1 MKRIHIMLTL
11 ICFIG
16 TMGLSAQELSIIPKP
31 QSISYQSGIYKL
43 PTFPNVSADNQFK
56 EIAKLLQEHPFFSFR
71 DVKSIKIKKQNS
83 LKGIRLQKANLANNA
98 YQMRVDEQGVLL
110 EANTNEAMINAVMT
124 LIQIAYIQKEG
135 NSIPYLTLKDAPRFG
150 YRGLH
155 LDVSRHF
162 FPMTFLEK
170 YIDLMAIYKF
180 NTFHWHLTDGAGW
193 RLEIKKYPLLTEK
206 AAWRPYSTWKE
217 WWKGTRH
224 YVAMGNANASGGY
237 YTQEDA
243 KHLIEY
249 AARKGITIIPEI
261 EVPGHSEEVLAV
273 YPELSC
279 SGLPYK
285 NSEFCIGNEETFTFL
300 TEVLSE
306 VIDIFPSKY
315 IHIGGDEADKTA
327 WKTCPKCQKRMQ
339 DEGLS
344 SEDELQS
351 YAIKRM
357 ETYLNSKGRKLIGW
371 DEILEGGLAPDATV
385 MSWRGEEGGIIA
397 ANSGHDVIMTPGA
410 PMYFDSYQTNPIG
423 QPEAIGGFS
432 PINKV
437 YAYDPVAKGIKEENK
452 KHVLGVQANLWTE
465 YVPTTEHAEYMVYP
479 RAIALSEVAWTPVEN
494 KEWTDFHKRLQDHY
508 LLLQRLNVNYYRPS
522 FNSLVSAQFNLAT
535 KTATVSISSEQYQP
549 NIQYTIDGTLPTAN
563 SPRYTEPFS
572 LTNSALVQSAI
583 FQDTLRLGLVD
594 SLQID
599 IHKAIGKK
607 VVYNSPWDS
616 YKAQGESTLV
626 NGVKG
631 GLSYGDGEWQGF
643 TRGGLDIVIDL
654 EQQEKL
660 RLVSIRFMQVTG
672 PGVYMPGK
680 VTLETSDNNVDFTE
694 IAYLDNDISIDHN
707 TLIFKNFDFNL
718 QSVKTRFI
726 RLKAT
731 NPQRGFLFTDEVV
744 VY

>member
-11 ICFIG
+11 ICFIS

-31 QSISYQSGIYKL
+31 QSISYQSGTYKL
-43 PTFPNVSADNQFK
+43 PAFPNVSADNQFK
-56 EIAKLLQEHPFFSFR
+56 EIAKLLQEHPFFSFG

-285 NSEFCIGNEETFTFL
+285 NS
-300 TEVLSE
+300 
-306 VIDIFPSKY
+306 
-315 IHIGGDEADKTA
+315 
-327 WKTCPKCQKRMQ
+327 RM
-339 DEGLS
+339 
-344 SEDELQS
+344 
-351 YAIKRM
+351 
-357 ETYLNSKGRKLIGW
+357 
-371 DEILEGGLAPDATV
+371 
-385 MSWRGEEGGIIA
+385 
-397 ANSGHDVIMTPGA
+397 
-410 PMYFDSYQTNPIG
+410 
-423 QPEAIGGFS
+423 
-432 PINKV
+432 
-437 YAYDPVAKGIKEENK
+437 
-452 KHVLGVQANLWTE
+452 
-465 YVPTTEHAEYMVYP
+465 
-479 RAIALSEVAWTPVEN
+479 
-494 KEWTDFHKRLQDHY
+494 
-508 LLLQRLNVNYYRPS
+508 LL
-522 FNSLVSAQFNLAT
+522 
-535 KTATVSISSEQYQP
+535 
-549 NIQYTIDGTLPTAN
+549 
-563 SPRYTEPFS
+563 
-572 LTNSALVQSAI
+572 
-583 FQDTLRLGLVD
+583 
-594 SLQID
+594 
-599 IHKAIGKK
+599 
-607 VVYNSPWDS
+607 
-616 YKAQGESTLV
+616 
-626 NGVKG
+626 
-631 GLSYGDGEWQGF
+631 
-643 TRGGLDIVIDL
+643 
-654 EQQEKL
+654 
-660 RLVSIRFMQVTG
+660 
-672 PGVYMPGK
+672 
-680 VTLETSDNNVDFTE
+680 
-694 IAYLDNDISIDHN
+694 
-707 TLIFKNFDFNL
+707 
-718 QSVKTRFI
+718 
-726 RLKAT
+726 
-731 NPQRGFLFTDEVV
+731 
-744 VY
+744 